1 MRAKYVL
8 QRYYVILIINKH
20 PKRCQTRSLSEVL
33 CIMYFKMFS
42 ERRINMF
49 IPMMSFEAR
58 PFRIRIDW
66 FLVHNQDSHIIFL
79 HTPSIQQF
87 QLQLTPLQKKIFF
100 FFRYHLKKI
109 RRNVNFEMNR
119 RVGNS
124 LPSLIMESVE
134 KTCSKH
140 SEIMLHIC
148 CFDVIYSLELLLWLL
163 RAPRRYQRGRNWKL
177 TPIGQE
183 AEQLLH

>member
-1 MRAKYVL
+1 MSNQKFVRSVMYYVL
-8 QRYYVILIINKH
+8 LKCSLNVASTCLYQWCHFWQGHSGSGLTGFWCIIKILTLFFIFAH
-20 PKRCQTRSLSEVL
+20 SLYST
-33 CIMYFKMFS
+33 IS
-42 ERRINMF
+42 T
-49 IPMMSFEAR
+49 S
-58 PFRIRIDW
+58 IDA
-66 FLVHNQDSHIIFL
+66 FA
-79 HTPSIQQF
+79 
-87 QLQLTPLQKKIFF
+87 KIFF
-100 FFRYHLKKI
+100 FSLSLEKNQAKCQW
-109 RRNVNFEMNR
+109 NEMNR

>member
-1 MRAKYVL
+1 
-8 QRYYVILIINKH
+8 
-20 PKRCQTRSLSEVL
+20 
-33 CIMYFKMFS
+33 MYFKMFS

-49 IPMMSFEAR
+49 IQWCHLRQGHSGSGLTGF
-58 PFRIRIDW
+58 W
-66 FLVHNQDSHIIFL
+66 CIIK
-79 HTPSIQQF
+79 I
-87 QLQLTPLQKKIFF
+87 LTLFFCTLPLFNNFNFNWRLCKNYF

-148 CFDVIYSLELLLWLL
+148 CFDVIYSLELLWLL